1 MDIDK
6 ICLTCLSSTGPFLS
20 IYDNGSG
27 SCLADM
33 LREFTK
39 TAPRRHDN
47 MPEKVCLGCLSEINH
62 CYTFKIMCEN
72 SRRTL
77 RQLLPNA
84 LPEESEPDKV
94 LTKQSVPTIDQAVQ
108 TSNWEPSRCTVS
120 AQTDDVVLNDSSLA
134 KRRISL
140 HLDDSDADGD
150 GDGEGEVYD
159 YELTDEP
166 VEKATSIILQ
176 VQQSLKVEKEVV
188 FTQSNV
194 IYEDEDNELEQ
205 QIRECNL
212 AIFDSVEN
220 ESAEVSVPAQQA
232 NTRKCP
238 SKFRMQQQQQGE
250 GEEEIV
256 KKESQPSKK
265 SRRRAAEKQELHTT
279 LASSTFPTKRM
290 GIGISHRS
298 LNSVAVSAATSS
310 TAAGGTSPAA
320 AGAALVAELKYHCD
334 RCNAGFAL
342 EKSLIIHKRQN
353 SCTNRN
359 FKCDECERVFVSPDH
374 LAEHQANHGAHNC
387 AECGLKFES
396 KEQLGKH
403 MVQGH
408 KRNLRNQ
415 CNVCQ
420 KVFTML
426 STLRDHMR
434 IHTGEKPF
442 VCNICGKSFTQNANL
457 RQHKLRHSETKSFKC
472 ELCPHS
478 FVTKAELASHAR
490 THTGDKPFEC
500 EVCAA
505 RFTTSCSL
513 AKHKRKHT
521 GERPYACDLCP
532 MRFTA
537 LNVLKNHRRT
547 HTGERPYVC
556 PFCAKTFTQ
565 RGDCQ
570 MHQRT
575 HQGDRIYIC
584 PVCNEEFKTM
594 PEMRTHLSGH
604 DQHDKR
610 LVHFTLISNKENGS
624 GALEDDLNEM
634 SGSGLMI

>member
-1 MDIDK
+1 MDVDK
-6 ICLTCLSSTGPFLS
+6 ICLTCLCSTGPFLS
-20 IYDNGSG
+20 IYDGGSG
-27 SCLADM
+27 GCLADM
-33 LREFTK
+33 IRDFTK
-39 TAPRRHDN
+39 TKPRRHDN
-47 MPEKVCLGCLSEINH
+47 LPEKVCISCLGEVNR
-62 CYTFKIMCEN
+62 CYTFKIKCEN
-72 SRRTL
+72 SSRTL

-84 LPEESEPDKV
+84 LPEEPENKV
-94 LTKQSVPTIDQAVQ
+94 PPSCPVITSDQAVQ
-108 TSNWEPSRCTVS
+108 TVSWEPSRCTAAV
-120 AQTDDVVLNDSSLA
+120 QTDAVATTDAEQTTCLIKSTSSVD
-134 KRRISL
+134 
-140 HLDDSDADGD
+140 LDYE
-150 GDGEGEVYD
+150 GEGEVFD
-159 YELTDEP
+159 YELPDEP
-166 VEKATSIILQ
+166 VESTTNLILH
-176 VQQSLKVEKEVV
+176 VQGSLKDEKEVV
-188 FTQSNV
+188 FTQTNV
-194 IYEDEDNELEQ
+194 IYEGDDNELEQ

-212 AIFDSVEN
+212 DIFEEVDHE
-220 ESAEVSVPAQQA
+220 AEVITVPAPQVT
-232 NTRKCP
+232 TRK
-238 SKFRMQQQQQGE
+238 SAAKLLTQQQNE
-250 GEEEIV
+250 KEDEPV
-256 KKESQPSKK
+256 DPKKDVAEVQLALPTKRS
-265 SRRRAAEKQELHTT
+265 SRRRAVLKQDEQATPSAEA
-279 LASSTFPTKRM
+279 ASPSKPLRLGSNRK
-290 GIGISHRS
+290 S
-298 LNSVAVSAATSS
+298 LNAVGGPITVAVSSAS
-310 TAAGGTSPAA
+310 
-320 AGAALVAELKYHCD
+320 AALTTELKYHCD
-334 RCNAGFAL
+334 HCNAGFAL
-342 EKSLIIHKRQN
+342 EKSLMIHRRQKG
-353 SCTNRN
+353 CINRN
-359 FKCDECERVFVSPDH
+359 FKCNECEKVFVSPDH
-374 LAEHQANHGAHNC
+374 LAEHQANHSAHNC
-387 AECGLKFES
+387 PECGMQCES
-396 KEQLGKH
+396 KEQLSKH

-415 CNVCQ
+415 CTVCQ

-500 EVCAA
+500 EVCLA

-556 PFCAKTFTQ
+556 PFCSKTFTQ

-584 PVCNEEFKTM
+584 PVCSEEFKSM
-594 PEMRTHLSGH
+594 PDMRSHLATHE
-604 DQHDKR
+604 QHDKR
-610 LVHFTLISNKENGS
+610 LVHFTFLSNKENGS
-624 GALEDDLNEM
+624 GALKEDLNEM
-634 SGSGLMI
+634 TESAMVL